1 MPGPYE
7 PYSPVTLMITEANR
21 MNCQLIQDALRRG
34 RRRLVVV
41 AATIESSQAL
51 SVLKE
56 QQPDV
61 AIISMRL
68 LSGPVDGLE
77 LLRSI
82 HALASSTRV
91 IMLLESRERE
101 LVVDAFRFGAR
112 GVVFRDEPLR
122 ILTKCIHAVRSGQIW
137 IDSLHLEYVMEALRK
152 AMPFAKPD
160 SSALARLTT
169 RERDI
174 VVGIGEGLSNRDVAK
189 RLNLSEH
196 TVRNYLQH
204 VFDKLGVSTRAE
216 LMLYW
221 LRRAS

>member
-1 MPGPYE
+1 
-7 PYSPVTLMITEANR
+7 

-34 RRRLVVV
+34 RRRLVIA
-41 AATIESSQAL
+41 AATVDSAQAL
-51 SVLKE
+51 SVMKG

-61 AIISMRL
+61 AVISMRL

-77 LLRSI
+77 LLRNI
-82 HALASSTRV
+82 HAMASPTRV

-122 ILTKCIHAVRSGQIW
+122 ILAKCIHAVHAGQIW
-137 IDSLHLEYVMEALRK
+137 LDSLHLEYLIEALRK
-152 AMPFAKPD
+152 AMPPAKYD
-160 SSALARLTT
+160 SSALARLTG
-169 RERDI
+169 REQEI
-174 VVGIGEGLSNRDVAK
+174 VLGIAEGLSNRDVAA
-189 RLNLSEH
+189 RLSLSEH

-204 VFDKLGVSTRAE
+204 VFDKLGVSTRTE
-216 LMLYW
+216 LALYW